1 MPNLA
6 GRMAVAIR
14 TKLSMQ
20 LQKEGKSSLFNESSK
35 QSSFN
40 KTPTSPFKN
49 IKNSF
54 AASIINIMSNDDS
67 KSSDGEESA
76 VGINL
81 HEGTAK

>member
-14 TKLSMQ
+14 TKLSVQ
-20 LQKEGKSSLFNESSK
+20 IQKEGKSSLFNESSK

-40 KTPTSPFKN
+40 KNPTSPLKN

-54 AASIINIMSNDDS
+54 AASIINIMANKD
-67 KSSDGEESA
+67 SSDGEESA

-81 HEGTAK
+81 HEGTAKE